1 MQKDHSGRM
10 GRIFNRENVAKAIFI
25 FFAAF
30 SIIAVLAIVVY
41 ILTASIP
48 AFQET
53 GFFKFIFGSQW
64 DPDSGTFGVFAMIVT
79 TLVLTACSVILG
91 GILAVFM
98 AVFIVYYC
106 PKKLKGVFSQIINLL
121 AGIPSIIFG
130 YFGLEL
136 VKPALE
142 NMFGTLSGSGLLL
155 STLILSVMI
164 LPTVCSITKNS
175 LESVP
180 MHYYEG
186 ALALGCTKNQAVFRV
201 MLPAARNGIL
211 AAMILGIGRA
221 VGETMA
227 VQFLLG
233 GAVNY
238 PSSWFIPLRSLTSN
252 IVMEFGYATG
262 THRSALIATGFIL
275 LLFILIINLI
285 LWVVKRNNAVSG
297 NSFFSRKVKEG
308 HTAENM
314 QFRKAGSVQDV
325 LAVIS
330 WIVSILV
337 TVILVGLVVYV
348 FVRGVPYLTTD
359 FVFGESSYS
368 NITMAPAFAST
379 ALVIVV
385 ALVFALPFGIGAA
398 IFLNEYAK
406 KGSWFVKVVRL
417 FIDTLAG
424 VPSIIFGLFGYL
436 FFGVYCGMG
445 VNIFNGGLTMAL
457 MILPTIIRSTEQSLS
472 EVPDSMREASYALGA
487 GKLRTVFTV
496 VLPQAIAGIIT
507 SVILSIGRI
516 IGETAALIYTVG
528 MSAYMPTGLFSSGS
542 TLAVLMY
549 SMISEG
555 LEVGKS
561 YAVGTVLII
570 FVFLLNLLVSLIERI
585 IENRRAGKKNIF
597 KRIQIWFRN
606 RKNPPAEEG
615 YFNPMAHTD
624 KGEGDNDAEAEHSAS
639 GKESADGADAS
650 AADAPAADAAAADAH
665 DAVMEWKAK
674 KSAQTPP
681 GGFAFTEGAPP
692 DGGSPGGYAFFKDTA
707 ETEGAGPEEGLG
719 RTLT

>member
-1 MQKDHSGRM
+1 MQRDHQGRL
-10 GRIFNRENVAKAIFI
+10 GRIFNKESVAKGIFI

-30 SIIAVLAIVVY
+30 SIIAVLAIVIY
-41 ILTASIP
+41 ILAASIP
-48 AFQET
+48 AFRET
-53 GFFKFIFGSQW
+53 GFFHFIFGAQW
-64 DPDSGTFGVFAMIVT
+64 DASTNTFGVFAMIVT
-79 TLVLTACSVILG
+79 TLVLTACSVVLG

-155 STLILSVMI
+155 STLILSIMI
-164 LPTVCSITKNS
+164 LPTIASITRNS

-201 MLPAARNGIL
+201 MLPAAKNGIL

-275 LLFILIINLI
+275 LIFILIINLI

-337 TVILVGLVVYV
+337 TVVLVGLVAYV

-359 FVFGESSYS
+359 FVFGNSSYS

-398 IFLNEYAK
+398 IFLNEYAR

-570 FVFLLNLLVSLIERI
+570 FVFLLNLIVSLIEHI
-585 IENRRAGKKNIF
+585 LENRRAGKKNIF
-597 KRIQIWFRN
+597 KRIKIWFQN
-606 RKNPPAEEG
+606 KKNPPAEEE

-624 KGEGDNDAEAEHSAS
+624 KGDKEDTDADAEHPAS
-639 GKESADGADAS
+639 SEAGADSADTAVADAF
-650 AADAPAADAAAADAH
+650 ATDAAR

-674 KSAQTPP
+674 KAAQTPP
-681 GGFAFTEGAPP
+681 GGFAFVKDAPE
-692 DGGSPGGYAFFKDTA
+692 DGSDPAAERGYTFFKDA
-707 ETEGAGPEEGLG
+707 ANDETGPEEGLG
-719 RTLT
+719 RTMT

>member
-1 MQKDHSGRM
+1 MQKDHTGRL
-10 GRIFNRENVAKAIFI
+10 GRIFNKENVAKAFFI

-30 SIIAVLAIVVY
+30 SIIAVLAIVIY
-41 ILTASIP
+41 ILSASIP

-53 GFFKFIFGSQW
+53 GFFKFIFGSEW
-64 DPDSGTFGVFAMIVT
+64 DASSGTFGVFSMIVT

-106 PKKLKGVFSQIINLL
+106 PKKLKGIFSQIINLL

-155 STLILSVMI
+155 STLILSIMI

-201 MLPAARNGIL
+201 MLPAAKNGIL

-275 LLFILIINLI
+275 LIFILIINLI
-285 LWVVKRNNAVSG
+285 LWLVKRNNAVSG

-330 WIVSILV
+330 WIISILV
-337 TVILVGLVVYV
+337 TVVLVTIVAYV
-348 FVRGVPYLTTD
+348 FVKGVPYLTAD

-445 VNIFNGGLTMAL
+445 VNIFNGGITMAL

-496 VLPQAIAGIIT
+496 VLPQAISGIIT
-507 SVILSIGRI
+507 AVILSIGRI

-570 FVFLLNLLVSLIERI
+570 FVFLLNILVSVIERVL
-585 IENRRAGKKNIF
+585 ENRRAGKKNIF
-597 KRIQIWFRN
+597 KRIKIWFQN
-606 RKNPPAEEG
+606 KKNPPAEEE

-624 KGEGDNDAEAEHSAS
+624 KGDKEGSSDEEHPASAEEPADSAN
-639 GKESADGADAS
+639 AS
-650 AADAPAADAAAADAH
+650 AAGADAAAAR

-674 KSAQTPP
+674 KQAQTPP
-681 GGFAFTEGAPP
+681 GGFAFIKDSPP
-692 DGGSPGGYAFFKDTA
+692 DEGTQTQSARGYTFFKDSTTQQ
-707 ETEGAGPEEGLG
+707 ETGPDEGLG
-719 RTLT
+719 RTMT